1 MSGCVA
7 VIPARGGSRRIARK
21 NIRPF
26 LGRPVLHYPIATAR
40 ASGLFDDILVSTDDA
55 EIAAVAVD
63 AGASVPFLRPAALA
77 DDHTG
82 TAAVLAHAVAWLTA
96 AGREPRTVCCLYP
109 TAVFTRADDLRAA
122 RERLDTGNADCVFGA
137 CAFAHPI
144 QRALVD
150 RGDGRLR
157 PVDADGFGRRTQ
169 DLAPAY
175 HDAGQFYWYRTAA
188 GDAANPPS
196 LDGSLAYV
204 FARHHIVDL
213 DEPQDWEY
221 AEALYRLRFGT
232 GE

>member
-96 AGREPRTVCCLYP
+96 AGRDPPCCRRPRSAGSSWRRWRDC
-109 TAVFTRADDLRAA
+109 RAISPRA
-122 RERLDTGNADCVFGA
+122 R
-137 CAFAHPI
+137 
-144 QRALVD
+144 
-150 RGDGRLR
+150 
-157 PVDADGFGRRTQ
+157 
-169 DLAPAY
+169 
-175 HDAGQFYWYRTAA
+175 
-188 GDAANPPS
+188 
-196 LDGSLAYV
+196 
-204 FARHHIVDL
+204 
-213 DEPQDWEY
+213 
-221 AEALYRLRFGT
+221 
-232 GE
+232 

>member
-82 TAAVLAHAVAWLTA
+82 IVGSANLNGRSLRWDTEASIRFDTESIITELRRSLARIWLGETEA
-96 AGREPRTVCCLYP
+96 DI
-109 TAVFTRADDLRAA
+109 TRAATWRKLAERNAALPPERRQGFALPYPLEKVRRFSRLLPILPDDM
-122 RERLDTGNADCVFGA
+122 F
-137 CAFAHPI
+137 
-144 QRALVD
+144 
-150 RGDGRLR
+150 
-157 PVDADGFGRRTQ
+157 
-169 DLAPAY
+169 
-175 HDAGQFYWYRTAA
+175 
-188 GDAANPPS
+188 
-196 LDGSLAYV
+196 
-204 FARHHIVDL
+204 
-213 DEPQDWEY
+213 
-221 AEALYRLRFGT
+221 
-232 GE
+232 